1 MLDTMSEPAFSDV
14 LILGAGLSG
23 IGCAAYLAQQRP
35 DTSVLLLEMRDDL
48 GGTWDLFRYPGIR
61 SDSDL
66 YTFAYGFKPWD
77 RPETIASG
85 PEIKRYIGEAA
96 SEAGIL
102 DRIRF
107 GRKVTTCD
115 WSSEQALWTVTTR
128 QADGTI
134 EVWRAR
140 WIFSATGYYDYAQ
153 GYRPDF
159 PHEDSFTGQ
168 IVHPQHWP
176 EGLDYDG
183 KRVAVIGSGATAVTL
198 LPELAKRAAHVVQVQ
213 RTPSY
218 VMPIPAVD
226 PLLGL
231 FRRILPKDRVAPA
244 LRRKNIWK
252 QNIVYRL
259 CQRYPN
265 RMRRLIRWVNRKQLP
280 DAYPVDT
287 HFNPPY
293 DPWDQRLCA
302 VPGGDLFH
310 ALSDGSCS
318 IVTGG
323 IARFRPEGIEMQDG
337 TLVEADII
345 VTATGLT
352 LRLMGGAQFSIDGAK
367 VRWSDHL
374 IFKGMMLDGIPN
386 FAMAVGYTNSS
397 WTLKVDLLCQY
408 FCRLLSEMEGRGMAV
423 CTPQRPEGHM
433 ETRPLLDFAAGYV
446 KRSIDTLP
454 RQGPEAPWV
463 MSFNYRSDEA
473 IFAQGAVIEPQM
485 QLTPLPQGA
494 PA

>member
-1 MLDTMSEPAFSDV
+1 MRDANTEPAITDV

-23 IGCAAYLAQQRP
+23 IGCAAYLARERP
-35 DTSVLLLEMRDDL
+35 GTQCLLLEMRDDL

-85 PEIKRYIGEAA
+85 PEIKRYIGETADKY
-96 SEAGIL
+96 SIR

-107 GRKVTTCD
+107 GRKVVACN
-115 WSSEQALWTVTTR
+115 WSSEQGLWTVTTE
-128 QADGTI
+128 QADGTR
-134 EVWRAR
+134 EEWRAR
-140 WIFSATGYYDYAQ
+140 WIFSATGYYNYAQ
-153 GYRPDF
+153 GFRPDF
-159 PHEDSFTGQ
+159 PEEDRFAGR

-176 EGLDYDG
+176 EDLDYEG
-183 KRVAVIGSGATAVTL
+183 KRIAVIGSGATAVTL

-218 VMPIPAVD
+218 VMPIPSVD

-231 FRRILPKDRVAPA
+231 FRRILPKGRVGPA

-252 QNIVYRL
+252 QNIFYRL
-259 CQRYPN
+259 CQRYPD
-265 RMRRLIRWVNRKQLP
+265 RMRRVIRWVNRKALP
-280 DAYPVDT
+280 EDYPVDV

-293 DPWDQRLCA
+293 GPWDQRLCA

-310 ALSDGSCS
+310 SLSDGTCS
-318 IVTGG
+318 IVTGT
-323 IARFRPEGIEMQDG
+323 IARFTPDGIEMQDG
-337 TLVEADII
+337 KQIAADII
-345 VTATGLT
+345 VTATGLN
-352 LRLMGGAQFSIDGAK
+352 LQLMGGARFSLDGAP

-374 IFKGMMLDGIPN
+374 VFKGMMLDGIPN

-408 FCRLLSEMEGRGMAV
+408 FCRLLAEMDQRGMAI
-423 CTPQRPEGHM
+423 CTPQRPKGDM
-433 ETRPLLDFAAGYV
+433 TTRPLLDFAAGYV

-454 RQGPEAPWV
+454 RQGPQAPWV
-463 MSFNYRSDEA
+463 MSFDYRSDEK
-473 IFAQGAVIEPQM
+473 IFAGGTVIEPEM
-485 QLTPLPQGA
+485 VLSPLPQGA
-494 PA
+494 LA